1 MAEIR
6 VERKKTT
13 NIWPWIIGLILLA
26 LVAWGIT
33 SAMHRDDNRAGTA
46 TTNHAALTLPQTPV
60 SASPAPAAL
69 AA

>member
-6 VERKKTT
+6 VERKKPT

-33 SAMHRDDNRAGTA
+33 SAMHHDDNQAGTA
-46 TTNHAALTLPQTPV
+46 TTNHAALTLPQAPV
-60 SASPAPAAL
+60 SALVIPAAL